1 MGKSGCCRNVSD
13 RSSRELVTDLDCI
26 RVDKCRRV
34 IKVDNSHFS
43 LLFSVIFSSLDIF
56 VRARKRPSLDA
67 RLITPA
73 RRFISISRVAHTTFF
88 FKLVINLETV
98 CWKPTSCTPLFRQFR
113 LRWLMVLCHLGEIMH
128 VKESVCLTQDCL
140 GFERETSSELMSG
153 N

>member
-34 IKVDNSHFS
+34 VKVDNSHFS

-88 FKLVINLETV
+88 FQTRYQPWNSLLKTYILHASVSPISFEMTDG
-98 CWKPTSCTPLFRQFR
+98 PLSSRWNYACEGKCLFNSRLFGFWTRDKFRVNE
-113 LRWLMVLCHLGEIMH
+113 W
-128 VKESVCLTQDCL
+128 
-140 GFERETSSELMSG
+140 
-153 N
+153 